1 MKNNPATETLPLEPV
16 SEVENIE
23 TMERADTP
31 AIWEDFKAKAEKL
44 KLTAETLTVTDVSQV
59 AEMKL
64 ARQTRLTLRE
74 VRIAIEAKRKELG
87 ETYLRKT
94 QQINAEAKQLRE
106 LIEPLEMRLLDQEK
120 FAERAEEARLVKL
133 SSDRIAAISQY
144 SEVSASINYATMP
157 EEEFDKLLADA
168 KAVYEARVAEAKR
181 IEDERIAK
189 EKADAE
195 ERERIRLENER
206 LKKEAVER
214 EAAATAEREKARIEA
229 EKAAEVARKE
239 RDAIEAKAK
248 AEKSKAD
255 AEAKAEREK
264 AEALQA
270 QIDRNAKAEKEAA
283 DAEAKLR
290 EDAELAPD
298 KEKLEVFALQLRTLQ
313 MPSIASEIVKRDI
326 ALKLEEMAK
335 WVETQSAKLK
345 VTK

>member
-1 MKNNPATETLPLEPV
+1 MKENTTELAALEPV
-16 SEVENIE
+16 SEVANIE

-106 LIEPLEMRLLDQEK
+106 IIEPLEARLLDQEK
-120 FAERAEEARLVKL
+120 FAERAEEARLAKL
-133 SSDRIAAISQY
+133 AAERTEAISKY
-144 SEVSASINYATMP
+144 GEVSASINYATMP
-157 EEEFDKLLADA
+157 EEEFAKLLSDA
-168 KAVYEARVAEAKR
+168 KAGHDAKIAEAKR
-181 IEDERIAK
+181 IENERIAK

-214 EAAATAEREKARIEA
+214 EAAAAAEREKARLEA

-239 RDAIEAKAK
+239 REAIEAKAAEQK
-248 AEKSKAD
+248 AKAD

-270 QIDRNAKAEKEAA
+270 EIDRQLKDQREAA
-283 DAEAKLR
+283 AAEARRK

-298 KEKLEVFALQLRTLQ
+298 KAKLEAFAFQIRNIPIPTITSKIGQ
-313 MPSIASEIVKRDI
+313 SEI
-326 ALKLEEMAK
+326 AQKLEELAQ
-335 WVETQSAKLK
+335 WVEASSAKLK
-345 VTK
+345 ARK